1 MIDPEPLVD
10 DFLAVAE
17 LAHMPI
23 TRAQITVE
31 RLPAPHRPPSRLPT
45 GSMAVYVFA
54 YGETTL
60 KVGKAGSNSQAR
72 YISQHYNAGS
82 APSTLAA
89 SLIKR
94 GADVGITILSN
105 ESVSEWIKT
114 HTDRLNFVLESEA
127 GIDSLS
133 LLEAFLHCRLKPA
146 FEGFASQR

>member
-1 MIDPEPLVD
+1 MIDPEPLVK

-17 LAHMPI
+17 LAQLEI
-23 TRAQITVE
+23 SRDQIAVE
-31 RLPAPHRPPSRLPT
+31 RLPAPHRPPSRLPA
-45 GSMAVYVFA
+45 GKMAVYAFA
-54 YGETTL
+54 YGDTTL

-89 SLIKR
+89 SLLKR
-94 GADVGITILSN
+94 GKEIGVTDLSN

-114 HTDRLNFVLESEA
+114 YTDRINLILDSET